1 MGHFTDT
8 FRVKID
14 AEACCARLSVRSV
27 DERVDEHIIDV
38 RDFNAATQEVTTGWC
53 GTDIIS
59 TKRAGKDV
67 MIAIR
72 ESELK
77 RIIYR
82 VSHQHW
88 RIVCEQ
94 FISEVRTSG
103 IEIQPYLVKDQ
114 PTLPI
119 IPIEDIVDAVN
130 KTVVPTML
138 SQFAL
143 IQSQIEKI
151 SKSNLIQ
158 VTAIKG
164 SNESSNAIFI
174 PNDLINTDLQGRASV
189 ETDETSSNAINEA
202 LAALKNLKKEDK
214 S

>member
-14 AEACCARLSVRSV
+14 TETCCVRLSVRSV

-38 RDFNAATQEVTTGWC
+38 RDFNAATQEVKTGWC

-59 TKRAGKDV
+59 TKRVGKDV
-67 MIAIR
+67 MIALR

-88 RIVCEQ
+88 RILCEQ

-151 SKSNLIQ
+151 SSSNFIQ
-158 VTAIKG
+158 VTAVQDA
-164 SNESSNAIFI
+164 STDTAVFI
-174 PNDLINTDLQGRASV
+174 PTDLINTELEGRADV
-189 ETDETSSNAINEA
+189 ETGQSSSTAINEA
-202 LAALKNLKKEDK
+202 LAALKKLKEKE
-214 S
+214 

>member
-14 AEACCARLSVRSV
+14 VETCCARLAVRSV

-38 RDFNAATQEVTTGWC
+38 RDFNAATQEVKTGWC

-59 TKRAGKDV
+59 TKRVGNDV

-103 IEIQPYLVKDQ
+103 IEIQPYLIKDQ
-114 PTLPI
+114 PPI
-119 IPIEDIVDAVN
+119 PVIPIEDIVSAVN
-130 KTVVPTML
+130 RTVVPTML
-138 SQFAL
+138 SQFAM
-143 IQSQIEKI
+143 IQSQLEKI
-151 SKSNLIQ
+151 STSNLIQ
-158 VTAIKG
+158 VTAVKDT
-164 SNESSNAIFI
+164 SSSDGAVFI
-174 PNDLINTDLQGRASV
+174 PNNLINQNLEGRASI
-189 ETDETSSNAINEA
+189 ETDESSSNAINEA
-202 LAALKNLKKEDK
+202 LAALKKLKQEDK

>member
-14 AEACCARLSVRSV
+14 AETCCARLSVRSV

-59 TKRAGKDV
+59 TKRVGNDV

-82 VSHQHW
+82 VAHQHW
-88 RIVCEQ
+88 RLVCEQ

-103 IEIQPYLVKDQ
+103 IEIQPYIVKDS
-114 PTLPI
+114 PALPI
-119 IPIEDIVDAVN
+119 IPIEDIVSAVT
-130 KTVVPTML
+130 KTVIPPIL
-138 SQFAL
+138 SQFAM
-143 IQSQIEKI
+143 IQSQLEKI
-151 SKSNLIQ
+151 SSSNFIQ
-158 VTAIKG
+158 VTAVQDA
-164 SNESSNAIFI
+164 STDTPVFI
-174 PNDLINTDLQGRASV
+174 PTDLINTELEGRADV
-189 ETDETSSNAINEA
+189 ETGQSSSTAINEA
-202 LAALKNLKKEDK
+202 LAALKKLKEKE
-214 S
+214 